1 MKKYQITYKSTVAD
15 GIDLKEKIV
24 KIIFDD
30 VQWRD
35 YGVSATRDEKEFESK
50 LTTVIP
56 YTSIHEVIILSDEDE

>member
-1 MKKYQITYKSTVAD
+1 MSSPELGESKYYFIEE
-15 GIDLKEKIV
+15 EKLFAG

-56 YTSIHEVIILSDEDE
+56 YTSIYEVIILSDEDE